1 MRAALVAPFGFTRRA
16 AEFLDRSIKDN
27 CEGLMVKCL
36 DVDATYEIA
45 KRSHSWLKLKKDYL
59 EGVGD
64 TLDLVVL
71 GGWRGKGKRTG
82 AYDGQVPMLRSLTRC
97 AATAAS
103 CSAASTT
110 RTTSIRPS
118 ARHCRARPFIAVTA
132 AQIGTGFADEDLKQH
147 SEFFKGHVIPAAKA
161 DLCCASCSH

>member
-1 MRAALVAPFGFTRRA
+1 MNVHEFELTSK
-16 AEFLDRSIKDN
+16 AEFLERSIKDN

-36 DVDATYEIA
+36 DVEATYEIA

-82 AYDGQVPMLRSLTRC
+82 ACVQCSRC
-97 AATAAS
+97 TK
-103 CSAASTT
+103 
-110 RTTSIRPS
+110 
-118 ARHCRARPFIAVTA
+118 
-132 AQIGTGFADEDLKQH
+132 L
-147 SEFFKGHVIPAAKA
+147 
-161 DLCCASCSH
+161 

>member
-1 MRAALVAPFGFTRRA
+1 MT
-16 AEFLDRSIKDN
+16 AEFLDQSIKNN

-82 AYDGQVPMLRSLTRC
+82 TFVVG
-97 AATAAS
+97 
-103 CSAASTT
+103 
-110 RTTSIRPS
+110 I
-118 ARHCRARPFIAVTA
+118 
-132 AQIGTGFADEDLKQH
+132 
-147 SEFFKGHVIPAAKA
+147 
-161 DLCCASCSH
+161 